1 MPWGTEK
8 PSVIRNPGF
17 APETASTLAQ
27 LQAYHVSS
35 VTIQPMS
42 NALQSP
48 ETYDTR
54 LRQYIY
60 RHFIREGRAP
70 RVAEI
75 AAALS
80 APVRKTK
87 AALGRLAQTH
97 AFVLQENG
105 ELWRAAPFSAV
116 PTAFPVRSGKRAWY
130 GNCIWDA
137 LGIPAMLHQNAC
149 INASCGCCNYEMV
162 LRVEEGRLLAPKGIV
177 HIAVPACRWYE
188 DIVFT

>member
-1 MPWGTEK
+1 MTT
-8 PSVIRNPGF
+8 R
-17 APETASTLAQ
+17 
-27 LQAYHVSS
+27 
-35 VTIQPMS
+35 
-42 NALQSP
+42 QSP
-48 ETYDTR
+48 ETCDAH
-54 LRQYIY
+54 LRQFIY

-70 RVAEI
+70 TVAEM

-80 APVRKTK
+80 FSMRKTRS
-87 AALGRLAQTH
+87 ALGRLARTH

-137 LGIPAMLHQNAC
+137 LGIPAMLHQNAR
-149 INASCGCCNYEMV
+149 IDTSCGCCNYEMV
-162 LRVEEGRLLAPKGIV
+162 LRVEECRLLAPKGIV
-177 HIAVPACRWYE
+177 HIAVPARRWYD

>member
-1 MPWGTEK
+1 MT
-8 PSVIRNPGF
+8 
-17 APETASTLAQ
+17 TAR
-27 LQAYHVSS
+27 
-35 VTIQPMS
+35 
-42 NALQSP
+42 QSA
-48 ETYDTR
+48 EAFDAR

-70 RVAEI
+70 TVAEM

-80 APVRKTK
+80 SPLRKVK
-87 AALGRLAQTH
+87 AALERLAQTH

-116 PTAFPVRSGKRAWY
+116 PTAFPVRSGNRSWY

-137 LGIPAMLHQNAC
+137 LGIPAMLDQNAR
-149 INASCGCCNYEMV
+149 IDASCGCCNHEMA
-162 LRVEEGRLLAPKGIV
+162 LRIEEGRLLGPKGMI
-177 HIAVPACRWYE
+177 HIAVPARHWYD